1 VELTILLL
9 AIPLIC
15 IPAVILGSARQA
27 KLIALVS
34 TLVSLLVTIL
44 MACTF
49 VLNSDFQF
57 TVDWPWIKSLGIGFT
72 AGVDGISLMMLLL
85 TNVLMPV
92 VVLSAFHRDIAKPK
106 TYFALI
112 LLTQLAFV
120 GVFMALDA
128 FLFYIFWELS
138 LVPMYFI
145 SLFWGKE
152 RRVPVTFKFF
162 LYTLAG
168 SLIMLV
174 AFIYLYLQTPAPHSF
189 SYEAFTNLAL
199 SQNEQSWIFWALFIG
214 FAVKVPLFP
223 VHGWLPDTH
232 TEAPTQGTL
241 LLAGVMLKMGLYG
254 LIRWI
259 IPIVP
264 LGVEMWAD
272 WAIVL
277 SIAGIL
283 YASSIAIVQTD
294 LKRMIAFSS
303 IGHLGLASAGIFAL
317 NLQGLQGGVLQAVNH
332 GITSVGLFFVADVIY
347 ERLHTRNLPQLGGI
361 AKSAQSLALLFMILM
376 LGSVALPAT
385 NGFVGELLLM
395 IGLYQYNVWFTAIA
409 GLGIILS
416 AVYMLRAFQK
426 SMYGEANDLTAG
438 FKDLIPSE
446 RIILVTLAAFVIL
459 IGIFPKPLLDVSE
472 PAVQNILNNYNQYLL
487 TH

>member
-1 VELTILLL
+1 MEITILLL
-9 AIPLIC
+9 VIPLIC
-15 IPAVILGSARQA
+15 IPAILLGSGKQA
-27 KLIALVS
+27 KNIALAG
-34 TLVSLLVTIL
+34 TLAELGVTIV
-44 MACTF
+44 MACSFALQAEPQF
-49 VLNSDFQF
+49 V
-57 TVDWPWIKSLGIGFT
+57 VDQPWIKSLGIGFT
-72 AGVDGISLMMLLL
+72 VGVDGISLMMLLL
-85 TNVLMPV
+85 TNVLMPLV
-92 VVLSAFHRDIAKPK
+92 ILSAFNRDIAKPK

-120 GVFMALDA
+120 GVFMAFDA

-138 LVPMYFI
+138 LIPMYLI

-152 RRVPVTFKFF
+152 RRIPVTFKFF
-162 LYTLAG
+162 LYTLTG
-168 SLIMLV
+168 SLIMLA

-189 SYEAFTNLAL
+189 SYQAFLNLDL

-241 LLAGVMLKMGLYG
+241 LLAGVMLKMGIYG

-277 SIAGIL
+277 SIAGII
-283 YASSIAIVQTD
+283 YASSIAIVQKD

-303 IGHLGLASAGIFAL
+303 IGHLGLASAGIFAMT
-317 NLQGLQGGVLQAVNH
+317 LQGLQGGVLQAVNH
-332 GITSVGLFFVADVIY
+332 GITSVGLFFVADIIY
-347 ERLHTRNLPQLGGI
+347 ERLHTRELGKLGGI
-361 AKSAQSLALLFMILM
+361 AKPAQTFAILFMIMM
-376 LGSVALPAT
+376 LGSVALPGT

-395 IGLYQYNVWFTAIA
+395 IGLYQYNVWFAAIA

-426 SMYGEANDLTAG
+426 SMYGETNDLTSG
-438 FKDLIPSE
+438 FKDLVMSE
-446 RIILVTLAAFVIL
+446 KIVLVTLAAFVIV
-459 IGIFPKPLLDVSE
+459 IGIFPKPLLDLSE
-472 PAVQNILNNYNQYLL
+472 PAVQNILDNYNLYLS

>member
-1 VELTILLL
+1 VELTLLL
-9 AIPLIC
+9 LVIPLVC
-15 IPAVILGSARQA
+15 IPAVLLGAPQQA
-27 KLIALVS
+27 KRIALVG
-34 TLVSLLVTIL
+34 TLASLVVTGI
-44 MACTF
+44 MAATF
-49 VLNSDFQF
+49 VLNAEFQF
-57 TVDWPWIKSLGIGFT
+57 VINEPWIKSLGINFT
-72 AGVDGISLMMLLL
+72 TGVDGIGLMMLLL

-92 VVLSAFHRDIAKPK
+92 VVLSAFNRDIAKPK
-106 TYFALI
+106 LYFALI
-112 LLTQLAFV
+112 LLTQVAFV

-138 LVPMYFI
+138 LIPMYFI

-168 SLIMLV
+168 SLILLA

-189 SYEAFTNLAL
+189 SFEAFRNLDL
-199 SQNEQSWIFWALFIG
+199 SQTEQSWIFWALFIG

-241 LLAGVMLKMGLYG
+241 LLAGVMLKMGIYG

-264 LGVEMWAD
+264 LGVDMWAD
-272 WAIVL
+272 YAIVL
-277 SIAGIL
+277 CIAGII
-283 YASSIAIVQTD
+283 YASSIAIVQKD

-303 IGHLGLASAGIFAL
+303 IGHLGLTAAGIFAM

-332 GITSVGLFFVADVIY
+332 GITSVGLFFVADIIY
-347 ERLHTRNLPQLGGI
+347 DRLHTRELGKLGGI
-361 AKSAQSLALLFMILM
+361 AKPAQTFAILFMIMM

-395 IGLYQYNVWFTAIA
+395 VGLYQYNVWFAAIA

-426 SMYGEANDLTAG
+426 SMYGETNELTSG
-438 FKDLIPSE
+438 FKDLMGSE
-446 RIILVTLAAFVIL
+446 KMILIGLAALVIF
-459 IGIFPKPLLDVSE
+459 IGIFPKPALDISE
-472 PAVQNILNNYNQYLL
+472 PAIQNIIDNYQQHLL
-487 TH
+487 AH